1 MIEILDPDPDRTVSE
16 AEYRRLLG
24 YPRGRAPGDRAWQL
38 AAWARSWYV
47 AHGRPWLY
55 LREVDVAVAPDELL
69 LDGARFA
76 SERVRR
82 YLHEAGAERAV
93 LFAVSAGAE
102 CEDEAR
108 SLWEAARP
116 DEYFFLE
123 VLGSAMV
130 EQLVAAATSRI
141 CTLAAAAGLRATPHF
156 SPGYPGWDVAEQPR
170 LLDLLVRGSGQPL
183 PGRLEA
189 LSSGMLLPKKSQ
201 LGVLGLTRRPGAA
214 APAVPCAAC
223 SFSPCHFRRVPYR
236 GEMGACAP
244 GRSPFPRATGTSL
257 AGPP

>member
-1 MIEILDPDPDRTVSE
+1 VIEILDLEPDRTVSE

-24 YPRGRAPGDRAWQL
+24 YPRGKAPGDRAWQL
-38 AAWARSWYV
+38 AAWARSWYS

-55 LREVDVAVAPDELL
+55 LREVSVEISAGELV
-69 LDGARFA
+69 LDGTRFA
-76 SERVRR
+76 SERIRR
-82 YLHEAGAERAV
+82 HLHDAGADRAV
-93 LFAVSAGAE
+93 LFAVSAGTE

-130 EQLVAAATSRI
+130 EHLVAAATSRI
-141 CTLAAAAGLRATPHF
+141 CTFAAAEGLRATPHF

-170 LLDLLVRGSGQPL
+170 LLALLVRGSRQPL
-183 PGRLEA
+183 PDRLET
-189 LSSGMLLPKKSQ
+189 LPSGMLQPKKSQ
-201 LGVLGLTRRPGAA
+201 LGVIGLTRRSGAT

-223 SFSPCHFRRVPYR
+223 SFSPCPYRRVPYR
-236 GEMGACAP
+236 GERAERLPAIMPGA
-244 GRSPFPRATGTSL
+244 
-257 AGPP
+257 